1 MIPTRPLCDGGPD
14 VSVIGFGAWA
24 IGGKGYGP
32 VAEVDAIGAVEAY
45 LDAGG
50 NFVDTARGY
59 ADSERILGDV
69 LSRRDRDS
77 VVIATKSGGGSSR
90 DNLGRVREDLETS
103 LRLLKTDHVDL
114 LQLHSPPEEDDL
126 IDAALGE
133 VERLVGEGKARFAG
147 ASVKGPDVTPA
158 TQALARRYIATGR
171 CHVLQLI
178 YSPLRPGNAAVFD
191 EAIDAGVGVI
201 ARTALES
208 GFLTGKYAPGHRF
221 GDGDHRARWGPDR
234 LDPIL
239 RHVADLAPRVAVPP
253 YSSPAEAALRFAIKP
268 AAVRTVIVSGKTAD
282 QVRRNLAVLDLPP
295 LTDAQRSAL
304 DAAALHEAANT
315 SA

>member
-32 VAEVDAIGAVEAY
+32 VAERDATAAVEAY

-59 ADSERILGDV
+59 AESERILGDV
-69 LSRRDRDS
+69 LSRRGRDA
-77 VVIATKSGGGSSR
+77 VVLATKSAGGSSR
-90 DNLGRVREDLETS
+90 DNLGQIRENLETS

-114 LQLHSPPEEDDL
+114 LQLHSPPEDDDT

-133 VERLVGEGKARFAG
+133 IERLIDEGKARLAG

-171 CHVLQLI
+171 CKVLQLI
-178 YSPLRPGNAAVFD
+178 YSPLRPGNAAIFD
-191 EAIDAGVGVI
+191 EARSAGVGII

-208 GFLTGKYAPGHRF
+208 GYLTGKYAPGHRF

-234 LDPIL
+234 LDRIL
-239 RHVADLAPRVAVPP
+239 RHVRDLAPRVAVPP
-253 YSSPAEAALRFAIKP
+253 YSSPAEASLRFAVEP
-268 AAVRTVIVSGKTAD
+268 EAVRTVIVSGKTAD

-295 LTDAQRSAL
+295 LSDAQREAL
-304 DAAALHEAANT
+304 NAAALHEAANT
-315 SA
+315 GD